1 MTLSALMIWGFLKN
15 TLNFGVYY
23 SNSSR
28 LINRQRL
35 LIDDSLAVLNSA
47 RLFGI
52 AHLISVSKP
61 DSKQPKKNVTDYPA
75 IEDFRELMI
84 GL

>member
-1 MTLSALMIWGFLKN
+1 VVAVSLSF
-15 TLNFGVYY
+15 T
-23 SNSSR
+23 
-28 LINRQRL
+28 
-35 LIDDSLAVLNSA
+35 VLNA
-47 RLFGI
+47 AKLFGI

-61 DSKQPKKNVTDYPA
+61 DSSQPKKTVIDYSA